1 MKCPECNEKLVDYL
15 YSDLPPE
22 EKRKMDGHFETCE
35 RCAKQLSQF
44 QLVLTS
50 FQQLKKHEPHSLVHQ
65 RILAHAKD
73 MALQKRRSW
82 LAQLLFKPS
91 TATVIV
97 VLLAISIFYYTRQFT
112 PLGINT
118 EKIVVKAERVRGIGE
133 KGDQISTD
141 EQMISESIREK
152 KAETTLSA
160 VLSSSNVI
168 EKDKELTERAPE
180 DITPSLKERLVAEL
194 RPSATVSI
202 GMHPEQSKALT
213 RMVRT
218 LEDKAEVQVSSMQS
232 KDALYAFE
240 LGNLYF
246 SQSDFEK
253 AIATYSIALMMN
265 PQEGYAST
273 IRFQL
278 ALSYKKLNDCKSAVK
293 VLDEIQKRHPQ
304 HPEIDEVIIMAGDCY
319 MDLQA
324 YDKAEINYTNFI
336 HKYPDRKSQVADK
349 LEIVRKYHRVNLSY

>member
-1 MKCPECNEKLVDYL
+1 MKCPECSEKLIEYL
-15 YSDLPPE
+15 YNDLTPE
-22 EKRKMDGHFETCE
+22 EKCKMDGHFETCE

-50 FQQLKKHEPHSLVHQ
+50 FQQLKQHEPHSLVHQ

-73 MALQKRRSW
+73 MALKKGRSW
-82 LAQLLFKPS
+82 LTQLLFKPS
-91 TATVIV
+91 TATVVV
-97 VLLAISIFYYTRQFT
+97 VLLALSIFYYTRQFT
-112 PLGINT
+112 PLGIHT
-118 EKIVVKAERVRGIGE
+118 EKVVVKAKGVRGVGE
-133 KGDQISTD
+133 KGDQMSTD
-141 EQMISESIREK
+141 EQMISASMREK
-152 KAETTLSA
+152 KAETALSA
-160 VLSSSNVI
+160 IPSSSSKI
-168 EKDKELTERAPE
+168 EENKALSERVLE
-180 DITPSLKERLVAEL
+180 GITPGAQEKLVAESK
-194 RPSATVSI
+194 PSATVSI
-202 GMHPEQSKALT
+202 GMHPEHSRNLI

-218 LEDKAEVQVSSMQS
+218 LEDNAEVQVPSLQS

-253 AIATYSIALMMN
+253 AIATYSIALMMGS
-265 PQEGYAST
+265 QEGYAST

-293 VLDEIQKRHPQ
+293 VLDEIQKQHPQ
-304 HPEIDEVIIMAGDCY
+304 HPEIDKVIIMAGDCY

-349 LEIVRKYHRVNLSY
+349 LEIVRKFHRVNLSY

>member
-1 MKCPECNEKLVDYL
+1 MKCSECNEKLVEYL

-44 QLVLTS
+44 QFVLTS

-65 RILAHAKD
+65 RILAHVRD

-82 LAQLLFKPS
+82 LTQLLFKPS
-91 TATVIV
+91 TATVV
-97 VLLAISIFYYTRQFT
+97 VLLAISVFYYTRQFT

-118 EKIVVKAERVRGIGE
+118 KKVVVKAERVRGMGE

-141 EQMISESIREK
+141 EQVISESISEK
-152 KAETTLSA
+152 KAET
-160 VLSSSNVI
+160 
-168 EKDKELTERAPE
+168 APE
-180 DITPSLKERLVAEL
+180 GITPSSKERLVAES

-218 LEDKAEVQVSSMQS
+218 LEDKAEVQVSFMQS

-273 IRFQL
+273 IRYQL

-293 VLDEIQKRHPQ
+293 VLDEIQKRHPH
-304 HPEIDEVIIMAGDCY
+304 HPEIDKVIIMAGDCY

-349 LEIVRKYHRVNLSY
+349 LENVRKFHRVNLSY